1 MDAIQLRELA
11 SQNSSDIEKVKDE
24 MLSEIYRVL
33 VYSFGEPVSE
43 FNFEYR
49 DEKNE
54 YHIDTDL
61 TPKKFFDKYVNLN
74 LEDYVSIIN
83 SPTLDKPYEKTY
95 TVDMLGNVIDGR
107 QVKHLNLEMDR
118 LEELTITQLKNGES
132 VWFGSDVSKES
143 DRKKG
148 IMDDNLY
155 SKDELFDI
163 DLLMS
168 KDEQLDYHQSVMNHA
183 MVITGVDI
191 VDGQPTK
198 WKVENSWGNQ
208 VGSKGYFVMSESW
221 FRRFTYQVVINKK
234 YLSEEDKKNQEQDPV
249 VLDPWD
255 PMGTLAFNEK

>member
-1 MDAIQLRELA
+1 
-11 SQNSSDIEKVKDE
+11 
-24 MLSEIYRVL
+24 
-33 VYSFGEPVSE
+33 
-43 FNFEYR
+43 
-49 DEKNE
+49 
-54 YHIDTDL
+54 
-61 TPKKFFDKYVNLN
+61 
-74 LEDYVSIIN
+74 
-83 SPTLDKPYEKTY
+83 
-95 TVDMLGNVIDGR
+95 
-107 QVKHLNLEMDR
+107 
-118 LEELTITQLKNGES
+118 
-132 VWFGSDVSKES
+132 
-143 DRKKG
+143 
-148 IMDDNLY
+148 MDDNLY

-191 VDGQPTK
+191 VDGQPSK